1 MDAATG
7 CRRLRKARSHPGGCA
22 SLARGALR
30 AVLGGQAPRAP
41 YSGRM
46 ALGATIH
53 TFTVQLADV
62 DRGVYEEL
70 SLRVARHPSETAA
83 FMLTRVLAY
92 CLEYEE
98 GIVFTEGVSATDEPA
113 VLVRD
118 LTGRITAWIEVGAP
132 DAERLHYGS
141 KLADRTAVYT
151 HRDPAKVMAPWAGK
165 RIHDSGAIS
174 VFSFDPG
181 FIDDAVT
188 ALDRRNTMTL
198 SVTEREL
205 YLDLNGTSLST
216 PVHEHRLD

>member
-1 MDAATG
+1 
-7 CRRLRKARSHPGGCA
+7 
-22 SLARGALR
+22 
-30 AVLGGQAPRAP
+30 
-41 YSGRM
+41 M

-70 SLRVARHPSETAA
+70 VLRVARHPSETDA

-98 GIVFTEGVSATDEPA
+98 GIAFSEGIPATDEPA

-141 KLADRTAVYT
+141 RLADRTVVYT

-165 RIHDSGAIS
+165 RIHDAESLR
-174 VFSFDPG
+174 VYSFDEG
-181 FIDDAVT
+181 FIAAAVDVI
-188 ALDRRNTMTL
+188 DRRNTATL

-205 YLDLNGTSLST
+205 YLDLNGTMLTTSL
-216 PVHEHRLD
+216 HEHRID